1 MEQSTTNGVYGCSVN
16 FATSLE
22 KAHVV
27 ASSSAPFTNN
37 IQDSDEYKHKFLEL
51 FLDII

>member
-1 MEQSTTNGVYGCSVN
+1 MGQSFTNGEYGCSVN

-27 ASSSAPFTNN
+27 ASSYAPFTNN
-37 IQDSDEYKHKFLEL
+37 IQDSDYLCKRVNVKIRGF
-51 FLDII
+51 